1 MRKKKIVNKEI
12 LESINSPNAW
22 GPEQEN
28 KWLKELKWMSRGE
41 IYETFPPYRKPPH
54 VGRIIN

>member
-1 MRKKKIVNKEI
+1 MKKKKIVNKEI
-12 LESINSPNAW
+12 LESINSPNVWSPQA
-22 GPEQEN
+22 ED
-28 KWLKELKWMSRGE
+28 KWIKELRGMTKGE